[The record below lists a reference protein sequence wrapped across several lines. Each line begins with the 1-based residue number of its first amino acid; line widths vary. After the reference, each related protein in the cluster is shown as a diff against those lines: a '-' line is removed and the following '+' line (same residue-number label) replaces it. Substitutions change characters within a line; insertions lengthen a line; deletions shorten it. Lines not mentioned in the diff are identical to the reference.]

1 MNNFE
6 LKYLFAD
13 QINNFRSGLLYK
25 DIKPSIPYNKLN
37 KENNTL
43 FYKIFCILSLIYV
56 LFLQIKSVV
65 ENSPSAYGMFF
76 ITVFYFCFVL
86 LCWRTPILRIKELGS
101 LLSPFLLLKLSKLY
115 PDKSIFL
122 KSIIRIIF
130 KRIAIMSVLV
140 ISVLFLFEC
149 GKFYSN
155 FIYEGNFW
163 DNFFNDAFFLGHMF
177 STNLFLNYFFII
189 SVLSCLLTILSNP
202 FFCYERM
209 LIRQKV
215 ENKTFSGLLFLFF
228 IAIIVL
234 SSIDTNYYL
243 YLLKNLNEV
252 FLGAMLALIYLGMF
266 LFTFLYFKLTFDRSK

>member
-13 QINNFRSGLLYK
+13 QINNFRNNFLYK
-25 DIKPSIPYNKLN
+25 DIKPSILYNKLN

-43 FYKIFCILSLIYV
+43 LYKMFCILSLIYV
-56 LFLQIKSVV
+56 LFLQIKSVI
-65 ENSPSAYGMFF
+65 ENNPSVYGMFF
-76 ITVFYFCFVL
+76 ITAFYFCFVL
-86 LCWRTPILRIKELGS
+86 LCWQTPILKIKELGS
-101 LLSPFLLLKLSKLY
+101 VLSPFLLFKLRKLY
-115 PDKSIFL
+115 PDKNISL
-122 KSIIRIIF
+122 KSIIKIIF
-130 KRIAIMSVLV
+130 KRIAIMSFLV
-140 ISVLFLFEC
+140 ISILFFFEC

-163 DNFFNDAFFLGHMF
+163 DNFFNDSLFLGQTF
-177 STNLFLNYFFII
+177 SSNLFLNYFFIV

-202 FFCYERM
+202 FFCFERI

-215 ENKTFSGLLFLFF
+215 ENKTFSGLLFPFF
-228 IAIIVL
+228 IAIIVF

-266 LFTFLYFKLTFDRSK
+266 LFAFLYFKLTFDRSK

>member
-13 QINNFRSGLLYK
+13 QINNFRNNFLYK
-25 DIKPSIPYNKLN
+25 DIKPSILYNKLN

-43 FYKIFCILSLIYV
+43 LYKMFCILSLIYV
-56 LFLQIKSVV
+56 LFLQIKSVI
-65 ENSPSAYGMFF
+65 ENNPSVYGMFF
-76 ITVFYFCFVL
+76 ITAFYFCFVL
-86 LCWRTPILRIKELGS
+86 LCWQTPILKIKELGS
-101 LLSPFLLLKLSKLY
+101 VLSPFLLFKLRKLY
-115 PDKSIFL
+115 PDKNISL
-122 KSIIRIIF
+122 KSIIKIIF
-130 KRIAIMSVLV
+130 KRIAIMSFLV
-140 ISVLFLFEC
+140 ISILFFFEC

-163 DNFFNDAFFLGHMF
+163 DNFFNDSLFLGQTF
-177 STNLFLNYFFII
+177 SSNLFLNYFFIV

-202 FFCYERM
+202 FFCFERI

-215 ENKTFSGLLFLFF
+215 ENKTFSGLLFPFF
-228 IAIIVL
+228 IAIIVF